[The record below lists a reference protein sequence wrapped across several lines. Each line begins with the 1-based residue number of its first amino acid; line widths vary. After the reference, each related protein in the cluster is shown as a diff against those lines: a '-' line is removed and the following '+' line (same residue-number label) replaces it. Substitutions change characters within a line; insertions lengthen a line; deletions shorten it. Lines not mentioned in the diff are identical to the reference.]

1 MSSAHF
7 ESGPENKSPPDQGS
21 GSGID
26 PREGA
31 RLIRAFIRIKNQA
44 IREEIIHMVEE
55 TAAARVVPVK

>member
-7 ESGPENKSPPDQGS
+7 DSGTENKSPPDRERRS
-21 GSGID
+21 AID

-55 TAAARVVPVK
+55 TAGSTGFPG